1 MLNVTYSG
9 EQPRVA
15 GLPFHVFSGE
25 RQPFLYVSGCF
36 HISILIYVFQDAF
49 LQRYIATYYS
59 QIASE

>member
-15 GLPFHVFSGE
+15 GLPFHVLNGE
-25 RQPFLYVSGCF
+25 RQPFLYISSCL
-36 HISILIYVFQDAF
+36 HIPILVDLFQDAF

-59 QIASE
+59 